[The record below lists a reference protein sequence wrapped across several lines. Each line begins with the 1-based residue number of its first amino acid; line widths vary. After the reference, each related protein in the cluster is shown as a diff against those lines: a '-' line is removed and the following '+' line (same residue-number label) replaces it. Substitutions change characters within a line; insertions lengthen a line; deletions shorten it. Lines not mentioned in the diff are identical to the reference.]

1 MKAEITQCKMNCKI
15 ELINERKQEEIVEK
29 EKSKSYKNEKVKNS
43 AKKHINE
50 YHSKEYKKKQKLYC
64 IQEKW

>member
-1 MKAEITQCKMNCKI
+1 MKAEITQCKMNCKM

-43 AKKHINE
+43 TK
-50 YHSKEYKKKQKLYC
+50 SL
-64 IQEKW
+64 